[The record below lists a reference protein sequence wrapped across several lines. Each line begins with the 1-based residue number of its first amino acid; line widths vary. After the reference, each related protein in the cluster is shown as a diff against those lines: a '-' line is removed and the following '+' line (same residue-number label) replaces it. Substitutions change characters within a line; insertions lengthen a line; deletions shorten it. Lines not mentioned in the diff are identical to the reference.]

1 MMKAHV
7 RHKESTPVPYR
18 PAAQVHPKRVGL
30 VRCLL
35 LACLLLGP
43 AAAFAANPI
52 SLDIAV
58 KSMRTSQPPRMVDD
72 VLVLSF
78 KPERPIRF
86 VGVRFAHEAWKI
98 LHPYAMNERGV
109 FVLDYPVPEGVLE
122 IRYRIVVDGLW
133 MADPANPV
141 TDSDAAG
148 VSFSVFRLENEP
160 ARTVVN
166 PKPDSGGALTFVF
179 RGSPGRRVSIV
190 GDFNNWDPFMDPLDE
205 TTPGS
210 YAVTIRVPA
219 GEHWYYF
226 FSDGRRIL
234 DRFNAQTGG
243 DPDGGTVNYFVFPS

>member
-1 MMKAHV
+1 MKARV
-7 RHKESTPVPYR
+7 RHTESEPIANR
-18 PAAQVHPKRVGL
+18 PAAQVRPKRVGL
-30 VRCLL
+30 VKCLL

-52 SLDIAV
+52 SLDVAV
-58 KSMRTSQPPRMVDD
+58 KSIRSSQPPRMVENE
-72 VLVLSF
+72 LVLSF
-78 KPERPIRF
+78 KPERPVRF
-86 VGVRFAHEAWKI
+86 VGVRFAHESWKI

-141 TDSDAAG
+141 TDTDDAG
-148 VSFSVFRLENEP
+148 VSFSVYRLENEP

-179 RGSPGRRVSIV
+179 KGSPGRRVSIV
-190 GDFNNWDPFMDPLDE
+190 GDFNNWDPFMDPLHE
-205 TTPGS
+205 TAPGS
-210 YAVTIRVPA
+210 YSVTLRVPA

-234 DRFNAQTGG
+234 DRFNAQTGV
-243 DPDGGTVNYFVFPS
+243 DPDGGTVSYFASPS